1 MAIFGVAAL
10 VIAAMWVFQVF
21 LLQGIYLAGKKSQ
34 FIADTRTMVNAIG
47 QVQQEDLLTSY
58 NVIEKFVDL
67 AGSNSYY
74 LEIADSSGN
83 PMISYNAIGERSV
96 LKNNSLVRS
105 QVLYTLMLDRNQN
118 NLLFFEDTQSSTSQ
132 GYYICGVRTTVAG
145 EERLVLTETV
155 LAPVGEAVD
164 AIRNQLIW
172 VSVILLLVAT
182 GMALSISRSI
192 TKPVKR
198 LSQATREIA
207 KGNLMVQV
215 PVQGKDEL
223 SVLAQDF
230 NIMSKEISKATALQR
245 ELVTNVSHDIRTP
258 LTMIKGYAETIKDLT
273 GDNPEKRNQ
282 QLDIIIDESNRL
294 NVLVNDILDLSK
306 LQAGQQKM
314 NFVQFDLA
322 QKLRDIVGRYALLE
336 SEENYQITL
345 SAPEHYFIV
354 GDEVKMEQ
362 VIYNILNNAVNHT
375 GADKK
380 IFVTLDTSRQPGRV
394 LIRDTGKGIA
404 PEDLPLIWDRYYKPY
419 KKDDRKGMGTGLG
432 LSIVKA
438 ILEAHHFDY
447 GVDSRLGE
455 GSTFWFETAPR
466 GKKRS
471 GREADK

>member
-10 VIAAMWVFQVF
+10 VIAAMWIFQVF

-34 FIADTRTMVNAIG
+34 FIADTHTVVNTIQ
-47 QVQQEDLLTSY
+47 QVQQDDILSTY
-58 NVIEKFVDL
+58 NVTKVIKDL
-67 AGSNSYY
+67 AVKNSYY
-74 LEIADSSGN
+74 LEVADDAGN
-83 PMISYNAIGERSV
+83 PVISINAMGERSA
-96 LKNNSLVRS
+96 LKNNSLVHT
-105 QVLYTLMLDRNQN
+105 QVVYTLLHAQDAN
-118 NLLFFEDTQSSTSQ
+118 NIIFFEDTQSSTDQ
-132 GYYICGVRTTVAG
+132 GYYICGVRLSIAG
-145 EERLVLTETV
+145 QDRLVLTETA

-172 VSVILLLVAT
+172 VSIVLLLIAT
-182 GMALSISRSI
+182 GMALYISRSI

-215 PVQGKDEL
+215 PVEGKDEL

-230 NIMSKEISKATALQR
+230 NIMSKEISKASALQR
-245 ELVTNVSHDIRTP
+245 ELVANVSHDIRTP

-336 SEENYQITL
+336 SEEHYQFTL
-345 SAPEHYFIV
+345 SAPEHYYIV

-375 GADKK
+375 GPDKK
-380 IFVTLDTSRQPGRV
+380 VFITLDTSTLPGRV

-432 LSIVKA
+432 LIIVKA
-438 ILEAHHFDY
+438 ILEAHHFAY

-466 GKKRS
+466 GKKREHK
-471 GREADK
+471 GN

>member
-10 VIAAMWVFQVF
+10 VIAAMWIFQVF

-34 FIADTRTMVNAIG
+34 FIADTKTMVSTIE
-47 QVQQEDLLTSY
+47 QMQEKDILATFSVVE
-58 NVIEKFVDL
+58 VIENL
-67 AGSNSYY
+67 AVKNSYY
-74 LEIADSSGN
+74 LEVTDISGS
-83 PMISYNAIGERSV
+83 PIISFNAMGERSA
-96 LKNNSLVRS
+96 LKNNSLVRT
-105 QVLYTLMLDRNQN
+105 QVVYSLLQDQSTN
-118 NLLFFEDTQSSTSQ
+118 NILFFEDTQSSTSQ
-132 GYYICGVRTTVAG
+132 GYYICGVRATVG
-145 EERLVLTETV
+145 QQDCLILTETA
-155 LAPVGEAVD
+155 LAPVGEAVN

-172 VSVILLLVAT
+172 VSVVLLLIAT
-182 GMALSISRSI
+182 GMALYISRSI
-192 TKPVKR
+192 TKPVKQ
-198 LSQATREIA
+198 LSKATREIA
-207 KGNLMVQV
+207 KGNLLVQV

-230 NIMSKEISKATALQR
+230 NIMSKEISKATVLQR
-245 ELVTNVSHDIRTP
+245 ELVANVSHDIRTP

-314 NFVQFDLA
+314 NFIQFDLA

-336 SEENYQITL
+336 SEEHYQFTL
-345 SAPEHYFIV
+345 DAPEHYFMV
-354 GDEVKMEQ
+354 GDEVKMAQ

-380 IFVTLDTSRQPGRV
+380 IFITLDASQIPGRV

-438 ILEAHHFDY
+438 ILEAHHFAY
-447 GVDSRLGE
+447 GVDSHLGE

-466 GKKRS
+466 GKKREHK
-471 GREADK
+471 GN

>member
-10 VIAAMWVFQVF
+10 VIAAMWIFQVF
-21 LLQGIYLAGKKSQ
+21 LLQEIYLAGKKSQ
-34 FIADTRTMVNAIG
+34 FIADTNAMVSALQEEDTVTSI
-47 QVQQEDLLTSY
+47 QVIEDLA
-58 NVIEKFVDL
+58 VK
-67 AGSNSYY
+67 NSYY
-74 LEIADSSGN
+74 LEISDDNGSQLIGF
-83 PMISYNAIGERSV
+83 NAMGESSV

-105 QVLYTLMLDRNQN
+105 QVVYTLMMGQEEN
-118 NLLFFEDTQSSTSQ
+118 NIIFFEDTQSSTNQ
-132 GYYICGVRTTVAG
+132 GYYICGVRTTIAG
-145 EERLVLTETV
+145 QDRFVLTETA

-172 VSVILLLVAT
+172 MSIVLLLIAT
-182 GMALSISRSI
+182 AMALYISRSI
-192 TKPVKR
+192 TKPVKQ

-207 KGNLMVQV
+207 RGNLMVQV

-230 NIMSKEISKATALQR
+230 NTMSKEISKATALQR
-245 ELVTNVSHDIRTP
+245 ELVANVSHDIRTP

-273 GDNPEKRNQ
+273 GENPSKRNQ

-314 NFVQFDLA
+314 NFTQFDLA
-322 QKLRDIVGRYALLE
+322 QKLRDIVGRYSLLE
-336 SEENYQITL
+336 SEENYQFTL
-345 SAPEHYFIV
+345 SAPAHYFMV

-380 IFVTLDTSRQPGRV
+380 IFITLDTAELPGRV

-438 ILEAHHFDY
+438 ILEAHHFVY
-447 GVDSRLGE
+447 GVDSKLGE

-466 GKKRS
+466 GKKREHK
-471 GREADK
+471 GT

>member
-10 VIAAMWVFQVF
+10 VIAAMWIFQVF

-34 FIADTRTMVNAIG
+34 FIADTNTMVGALLEQDTVTSIH
-47 QVQQEDLLTSY
+47 VIEDLA
-58 NVIEKFVDL
+58 VK
-67 AGSNSYY
+67 NSYY
-74 LEIADSSGN
+74 LEISDDSGAQL
-83 PMISYNAIGERSV
+83 IGFNAMGESSV

-105 QVLYTLMLDRNQN
+105 QVVYTLLVGQERDNI
-118 NLLFFEDTQSSTSQ
+118 LFFEDTQSSTTQ
-132 GYYICGVRTTVAG
+132 GYYICGVRTTIAG
-145 EERLVLTETV
+145 QDRLVLTETA

-172 VSVILLLVAT
+172 VSIVLLLLAT
-182 GMALSISRSI
+182 AMALYISRSI
-192 TKPVKR
+192 TKPVKQ

-245 ELVTNVSHDIRTP
+245 ELVANVSHDIRTP

-314 NFVQFDLA
+314 NFAQFDLA
-322 QKLRDIVGRYALLE
+322 QKLRDIVGRYSLLE
-336 SEENYQITL
+336 SEENYQFTL
-345 SAPEHYFIV
+345 SVPDHYFMV

-380 IFVTLDTSRQPGRV
+380 IFITLNTDELPGRV

-438 ILEAHHFDY
+438 ILEAHHFAY
-447 GVDSRLGE
+447 GVDSKLGE

-466 GKKRS
+466 GKKREHK
-471 GREADK
+471 GN

>member
-10 VIAAMWVFQVF
+10 VIAAMWIFQVF

-34 FIADTRTMVNAIG
+34 FIADTNTMVGALLEQDTVASIH
-47 QVQQEDLLTSY
+47 VIEDLA
-58 NVIEKFVDL
+58 VK
-67 AGSNSYY
+67 NSYY
-74 LEIADSSGN
+74 LEISDDSGAQL
-83 PMISYNAIGERSV
+83 IGFNAMGESSV

-105 QVLYTLMLDRNQN
+105 QVVYTLLVGQERDNI
-118 NLLFFEDTQSSTSQ
+118 LFFEDTQSSTTQ
-132 GYYICGVRTTVAG
+132 GYYICGVRTTIDG
-145 EERLVLTETV
+145 QDRLVLTETA

-164 AIRNQLIW
+164 AIRGQLIW
-172 VSVILLLVAT
+172 VSIVLLLVAT
-182 GMALSISRSI
+182 AMALYISRSI

-207 KGNLMVQV
+207 KGNLLVQV

-245 ELVTNVSHDIRTP
+245 ELVANVSHDIRTP

-314 NFVQFDLA
+314 NFAQFDLA
-322 QKLRDIVGRYALLE
+322 QKLRDIVGRYSLLE
-336 SEENYQITL
+336 SEENYQFTL
-345 SAPEHYFIV
+345 SVPDHYFMV

-380 IFVTLDTSRQPGRV
+380 IVITLDTDELPGRV

-438 ILEAHHFDY
+438 ILEAHHFAY
-447 GVDSRLGE
+447 GVDSKLGE
-455 GSTFWFETAPR
+455 GSTFWFETAPC
-466 GKKRS
+466 GKKREHK
-471 GREADK
+471 GN